1 MPELSDALL
10 KKATMAALLEIIEYR
25 HQGDE
30 DGMPPTPDM
39 GPRSSG
45 NEWGQMVQD
54 FEEPEVVS

>member
-1 MPELSDALL
+1 M
-10 KKATMAALLEIIEYR
+10 IEYR